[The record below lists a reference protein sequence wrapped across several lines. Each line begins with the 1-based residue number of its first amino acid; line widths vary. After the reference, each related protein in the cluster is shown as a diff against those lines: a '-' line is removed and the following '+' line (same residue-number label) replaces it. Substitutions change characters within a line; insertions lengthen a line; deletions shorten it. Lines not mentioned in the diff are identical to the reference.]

1 LGKNQDILDQ
11 KIKSLFKEYQK
22 LTTKYS
28 SSSNKIDIVLHK
40 LEKAKARQNTVN
52 RNNDY
57 IKEEVQSIR
66 KSIGHCQY
74 KNKEVLSNT
83 ETRQDI
89 IEIKRVV
96 QEVKKL
102 ILS

>member
-1 LGKNQDILDQ
+1 LNNEIG
-11 KIKSLFKEYQK
+11 
-22 LTTKYS
+22 
-28 SSSNKIDIVLHK
+28 IVLHK
-40 LEKAKARQNTVN
+40 LEEAKARQNTLN

-57 IKEEVQSIR
+57 IKEEVQSIGE
-66 KSIGHCQY
+66 SIGHCLN
-74 KNKEVLSNT
+74 KNKEILSNT

-89 IEIKRVV
+89 IQIKRVV

>member
-1 LGKNQDILDQ
+1 LN
-11 KIKSLFKEYQK
+11 
-22 LTTKYS
+22 
-28 SSSNKIDIVLHK
+28 NKIDIVLHK
-40 LEKAKARQNTVN
+40 LEEAKARQNTVN

-57 IKEEVQSIR
+57 IKEEVQSIG
-66 KSIGHCQY
+66 KSIGHCLN
-74 KNKEVLSNT
+74 KNKEILSNT

-89 IEIKRVV
+89 IQIKRVV